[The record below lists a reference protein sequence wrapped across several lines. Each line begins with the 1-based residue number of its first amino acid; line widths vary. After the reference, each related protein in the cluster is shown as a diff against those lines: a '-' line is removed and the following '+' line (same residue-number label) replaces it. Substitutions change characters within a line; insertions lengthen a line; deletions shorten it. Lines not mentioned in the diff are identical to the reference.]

1 MVITVV
7 ADDSSGFTLAA
18 TGYKVRGL
26 QKADLEWSG
35 ATSANVDVY
44 RDGALIATTAN
55 DGFYTDNIDQRGGS
69 YTYQVCEA
77 GTSRAREGFSLISCF
92 PVVSVRCKSRLIWV

>member
-55 DGFYTDNIDQRGGS
+55 DGFYTDNIDQRGGGS

-77 GTSRAREGFSLISCF
+77 GTSICSIEATVNYQAIG
-92 PVVSVRCKSRLIWV
+92 SVLAIAKT